1 MQDHSI
7 SVEDNNISP
16 RSVRTFSR
24 RQFIKSLAILAAG
37 VLVSRCRS
45 LPTPS
50 TSDNA
55 VPTATV
61 RSNGSEREQKG
72 STDRDYSA
80 TVALTKANDYSRELV
95 RQRMET
101 MLDSLGGISDVIQ
114 PGARVAVKVNLTGG
128 SFFDTPP
135 GVTAV
140 ESYMTHPE
148 VVRVLCELL
157 LDAGAGKLFIVEAV
171 FDDASYGAYGYEDIA
186 QELNADLIDLNR
198 FAPYSGFA
206 KMPVGS
212 RAFIYEEFTGNPILE
227 EIDAFVSVSK
237 MKCHYE
243 AGVTHSMKNLV
254 GMVPA
259 HAYRLEESHWWRS
272 GLHGRG
278 DEVKKRL
285 PKVIMDLNRARPVHL
300 AVIDGIMTA
309 EGGEVPRG
317 TFIPVSP
324 GVLLAGKNPVATD
337 AVATAVMGF
346 NPQAEAPNSPFL
358 RGDNHLNIAAS
369 LGLGTNVLD
378 EINVVGEK
386 IASVT
391 FPFKPSTSS

>member
-1 MQDHSI
+1 
-7 SVEDNNISP
+7 
-16 RSVRTFSR
+16 
-24 RQFIKSLAILAAG
+24 
-37 VLVSRCRS
+37 
-45 LPTPS
+45 
-50 TSDNA
+50 
-55 VPTATV
+55 
-61 RSNGSEREQKG
+61 
-72 STDRDYSA
+72 
-80 TVALTKANDYSRELV
+80 
-95 RQRMET
+95 

-186 QELNADLIDLNR
+186 QELNADLIDLNQ

-259 HAYRLEESHWWRS
+259 HAYRLEESHW
-272 GLHGRG
+272 
-278 DEVKKRL
+278 
-285 PKVIMDLNRARPVHL
+285 
-300 AVIDGIMTA
+300 
-309 EGGEVPRG
+309 
-317 TFIPVSP
+317 
-324 GVLLAGKNPVATD
+324 
-337 AVATAVMGF
+337 
-346 NPQAEAPNSPFL
+346 
-358 RGDNHLNIAAS
+358 
-369 LGLGTNVLD
+369 
-378 EINVVGEK
+378 
-386 IASVT
+386 
-391 FPFKPSTSS
+391 